1 MSENKINF
9 GNLKLSN
16 HPKWLQDSK
25 VSFLSFNLLSSPMKI
40 FFLPFNVQSN
50 ILSKFVS
57 PMWMEK
63 HVSFFENQEKRK
75 EQNPLDVLSSTDAI
89 I

>member
-1 MSENKINF
+1 MVARF
-9 GNLKLSN
+9 QGFF
-16 HPKWLQDSK
+16 
-25 VSFLSFNLLSSPMKI
+25 SFLQSSQQSNENIVFFHSFLIST
-40 FFLPFNVQSN
+40 NVQSN
-50 ILSKFVS
+50 IVSKFVS

-75 EQNPLDVLSSTDAI
+75 EQNPPDVLSSTDAI

>member
-1 MSENKINF
+1 
-9 GNLKLSN
+9 
-16 HPKWLQDSK
+16 
-25 VSFLSFNLLSSPMKI
+25 MKI

-75 EQNPLDVLSSTDAI
+75 EQNPPDVLSSTDAI

>member
-1 MSENKINF
+1 MVARF
-9 GNLKLSN
+9 QGFF
-16 HPKWLQDSK
+16 
-25 VSFLSFNLLSSPMKI
+25 SFLQSSQQSNENIVFFHSFLIST
-40 FFLPFNVQSN
+40 NVQSN
-50 ILSKFVS
+50 IVSKFVS